1 METSSTTPTEQTII
15 TEQNII
21 TITTLSTINT
31 LSTQIKSCI
40 LLTCE
45 GAAWIGNLH
54 LLKELRGKGV
64 PWDRSVTAAAA
75 SIGHLEM
82 IKWAYENGCP
92 IDKYASR
99 YAANYGHL
107 HILQWL
113 KETNNLVDDY
123 LFGWATNY
131 GHLNVSLW
139 CIEQKLL
146 VRPSFFYLQASRKT
160 IFEKLVPVKKLLDY
174 SNKHFVDLFDDQD
187 AMARWVDSTD
197 NVCNEICYKDL
208 SNLIKIFV

>member
-1 METSSTTPTEQTII
+1 METTSTTPTAPT
-15 TEQNII
+15 
-21 TITTLSTINT
+21 T
-31 LSTQIKSCI
+31 LSTQITSI
-40 LLTCE
+40 IQTTCE
-45 GAAWIGNLH
+45 GAAWMGNLR

-64 PWDRSVTAAAA
+64 WWDRSVTAAAA

-82 IKWAYENGCP
+82 LKWAYENGCP
-92 IDKYASR
+92 IDKYASI
-99 YAANYGHL
+99 YAANCGHL

-131 GHLNVSLW
+131 EHLNVSLW

-146 VRPSFFYLQASRKT
+146 VRPSFFYLQASCKT
-160 IFEKLVPVKKLLDY
+160 IFAKFVPVKKLLDY
-174 SNKHFVDLFDDQD
+174 SNKHFVDLFYDQD

-197 NVCNEICYKDL
+197 NVCDEICYKDL